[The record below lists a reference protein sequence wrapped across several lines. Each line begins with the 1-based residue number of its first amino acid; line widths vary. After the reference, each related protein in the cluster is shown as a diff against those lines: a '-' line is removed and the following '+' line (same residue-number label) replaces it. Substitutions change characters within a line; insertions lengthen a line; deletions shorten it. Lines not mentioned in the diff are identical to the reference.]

1 MKSFTVAS
9 VAALALAVPAFAQDI
24 TSLPQCAQSPI
35 LNAISSSGCG
45 LTDIECICKNDD
57 FVSGLVK
64 LIPTLCNTQEVQ
76 ETIDFA
82 KNLCSAYGV
91 TINVPDATAL
101 ASSAT
106 APAASSAASS
116 LASSASAEA
125 SSITS
130 AASSVASSASAA
142 ATSSSAAASSAASS
156 SSSAAASQTASQTES
171 AAATSAQTSPAQ
183 YSGNAGVA
191 NTVGMSGLMGAL
203 AVGLL
208 AAA

>member
-1 MKSFTVAS
+1 MKSFTVVSA
-9 VAALALAVPAFAQDI
+9 VALALAVPAFGQDI

-45 LTDIECICKNDD
+45 LTDIACICKNDD

-91 TINVPDATAL
+91 TVNVPDATAL

-142 ATSSSAAASSAASS
+142 ATSSSAAAST
-156 SSSAAASQTASQTES
+156 SSAAASQTASKTES

-191 NTVGMSGLMGAL
+191 NTVGISGLMGAL